1 MIDTGPAG
9 AAVEED
15 DGGVSEVGDLVE
27 EAEFVGFQVEI
38 KWKRRW
44 SDGFSGN

>member
-15 DGGVSEVGDLVE
+15 DGGVSEGSDLVE
-27 EAEFVGFQVEI
+27 LAEFVGFQVEE
-38 KWKRRW
+38 KMV
-44 SDGFSGN
+44 